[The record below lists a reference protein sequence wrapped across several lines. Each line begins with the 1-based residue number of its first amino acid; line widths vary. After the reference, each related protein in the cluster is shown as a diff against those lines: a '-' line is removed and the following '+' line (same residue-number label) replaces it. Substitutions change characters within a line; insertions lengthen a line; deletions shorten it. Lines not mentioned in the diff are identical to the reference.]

1 MRFLSYFILVFGFV
15 SVSVYSVQEITHHS
29 LRQISEGQN
38 TTQSLFELAA
48 NDNED
53 KLIIKLGLNT
63 NKSEKK
69 DEIIECRII
78 SKNGCDTD
86 IDLLTNDN
94 TYTNIKKIILNFINT
109 SKRCTKP
116 YLMKKI

>member
-1 MRFLSYFILVFGFV
+1 MSFLSYFILVFGLV

-38 TTQSLFELAA
+38 KTQSLFELAA

-63 NKSEKK
+63 NKAEKK

-94 TYTNIKKIILNFINT
+94 TYTT
-109 SKRCTKP
+109 P
-116 YLMKKI
+116 A